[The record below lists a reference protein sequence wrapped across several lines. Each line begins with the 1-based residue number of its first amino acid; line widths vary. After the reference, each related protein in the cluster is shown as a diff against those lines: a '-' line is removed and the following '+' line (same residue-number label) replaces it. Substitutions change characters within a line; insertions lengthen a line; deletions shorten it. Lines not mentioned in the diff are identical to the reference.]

1 MYLALPLNSCAPT
14 TTKLCFSA
22 HNRGG
27 NATAILRPK
36 NKKLEQVLCFLIINE
51 HNVKGK
57 RWNFKLKRVNKFAL
71 NAAAL
76 GAFVTASMAAS
87 APIRSD
93 YPATTADTATQNSR
107 STATAGTKTL
117 MPYAVG
123 KASWYGKDFDGKPTA
138 SGEPYDMYE
147 LTAAHRNLPLGS
159 WVKVTNLRNRRWVL
173 VRINDRGPVPLERI
187 IDLSYSAARLLRMSG
202 QGIAKV
208 RLDLVRAPQ
217 QTSDMAM
224 LTPPR

>member
-1 MYLALPLNSCAPT
+1 M
-14 TTKLCFSA
+14 
-22 HNRGG
+22 
-27 NATAILRPK
+27 
-36 NKKLEQVLCFLIINE
+36 
-51 HNVKGK
+51 
-57 RWNFKLKRVNKFAL
+57 WNT
-71 NAAAL
+71 AAL
-76 GAFVTASMAAS
+76 GALVTGSMAAS

-93 YPATTADTATQNSR
+93 YPAITADATTQGNRSATTATVAR
-107 STATAGTKTL
+107 KALG
-117 MPYAVG
+117 PYAVG
-123 KASWYGKDFDGKPTA
+123 KASWYGKYFDGKPTA

-147 LTAAHRNLPLGS
+147 LTAAHRSLPLGS

-187 IDLSYSAARLLRMSG
+187 IDLSYSAARILRMSG

-208 RLDLVRAPQ
+208 RLDLVKAPE